1 MYSVFLEDK
10 MTRTRWPSL
19 VFLAAA
25 CCAAG
30 TAAGCGGG
38 NTNTTA
44 NAPAS
49 AGAPEGV
56 PAEGQAEE
64 EQSPEADALRAFHR
78 HHHVG
83 FIGFALLSIPT
94 LGLPPQEEA
103 SAQKIRAEM
112 QAKFRPAHDA
122 EAALLNVVADG
133 VAAGSIDQAKV
144 DAAITKMADV
154 STQMD
159 DATNEE
165 INKLHAVLQPPER
178 QALALKVQAHYEI
191 WFKANAE
198 EAAQPNQE
206 MQGGHIQHLAQIL
219 GLTPDQVQKIDAAF
233 TQSMATAFSGKDKF
247 DGKAAEQHMNAFISA
262 FPGDTFDA
270 KTLTTADKANS
281 SVAVWGA
288 RRMVRMYQAMTPIL
302 TPDQRTKLAALLRE
316 HANKLEAP

>member
-1 MYSVFLEDK
+1 LFVLA
-10 MTRTRWPSL
+10 SL
-19 VFLAAA
+19 TVTVAA
-25 CCAAG
+25 
-30 TAAGCGGG
+30 TGCGGG
-38 NTNTTA
+38 ASNTAA
-44 NAPAS
+44 NAPAAS
-49 AGAPEGV
+49 AGSPEGEAAQG
-56 PAEGQAEE
+56 PAEE

-94 LGLPPQEEA
+94 LGLSTQEEA
-103 SAQKIRAEM
+103 SAEKIRVEI
-112 QAKFRPAHDA
+112 QAKLRPAHDA
-122 EAALLNVVADG
+122 EAALLSVVADG
-133 VAAGSIDQAKV
+133 VATGSIDQAKV
-144 DAAITKMADV
+144 DAAIAKMSDV

-159 DATNEE
+159 DATNDE
-165 INKLHAVLQPPER
+165 INKLHALLQPPER

-206 MQGGHIQHLAQIL
+206 LQGGHIHHLAQIL

-233 TQSMATAFSGKDKF
+233 TQSMSTAFAGKDKF
-247 DGKAAEQHMNAFISA
+247 DDKAAVQHMNAFIAA

-281 SVAVWGA
+281 GVAVWGA
-288 RRMVRMYQAMTPIL
+288 KRMVRMYQAMTPVL

-316 HANKLEAP
+316 HATKLQAL